1 MKKLPAVKPR
11 SPYMGVYLES
21 DKDYV
26 LSNLGLCV
34 VLLDQLVAKQNAKK
48 SRKRRKR

>member
-34 VLLDQLVAKQNAKK
+34 VLLDQLVAKQKK